1 MNRKIFIFDLDG
13 TLIDSYHRQR
23 HLRDET
29 MSWDERFDTYHSEI
43 ETDKPILHS
52 MAICNALYQAG
63 HDILFLTARSAC
75 QRAGTVSMLSQ
86 YLTMT
91 PEEISDSMVMRPEG
105 DRRPDQEIKSEMF
118 DALSEEDRARVYGV
132 FEDLEHLVQMWRD
145 KGLYCYQV
153 VHTPIPHN

>member
-1 MNRKIFIFDLDG
+1 
-13 TLIDSYHRQR
+13 
-23 HLRDET
+23 
-29 MSWDERFDTYHSEI
+29 MSWDERFDVYHSEI

-52 MAICNALYQAG
+52 MTICNALYQAG

-86 YLTMT
+86 YLSMT

-118 DALSEEDRARVYGV
+118 DALSEEDRDRVYGV

-153 VHTPIPHN
+153 VHTPIPHI